1 MNNDEYSD
9 KINIDELYTRKREL
23 ENNKLKIY
31 KNILNRVHK
40 KIKISSRQQH
50 NNQYTFFIIP
60 EFIVGVP
67 MYDIASCT
75 AFIIDKLKENGFVI
89 KYTYPNLLFIS
100 WAHHLDKTKRAE
112 IKKLYGVNVN
122 SKGEIINGDKSKNNN
137 DNDNAD
143 TNPNSLILK
152 DKNVSISANKKEYKS
167 ISDYKPTGNLIY
179 NKSLLGKI
187 ENVTKS

>member
-50 NNQYTFFIIP
+50 NNQYTFFVIP

-100 WAHHLDKTKRAE
+100 WAHHLDKARRVE
-112 IKKLYGVNVN
+112 IKKMYGVNVN
-122 SKGEIINGDKSKNNN
+122 SKGEIINDDKSKNNS
-137 DNDNAD
+137 DNTDS
-143 TNPNSLILK
+143 NPNSLILK
-152 DKNVSISANKKEYKS
+152 DKNVSISDNKKEYKS

-179 NKSLLGKI
+179 NTALIGKI
-187 ENVTKS
+187 EENVKK